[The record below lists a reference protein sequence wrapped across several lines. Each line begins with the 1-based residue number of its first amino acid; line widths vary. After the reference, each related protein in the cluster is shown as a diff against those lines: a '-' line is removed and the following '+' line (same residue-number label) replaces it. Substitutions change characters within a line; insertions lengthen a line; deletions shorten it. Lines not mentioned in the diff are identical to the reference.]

1 MTYNVESHLI
11 LYDELS
17 SDVLA
22 NLCSIGQLLAVYL
35 DIIHTLP
42 LVDDEDFICVSE
54 PRKIL
59 QPVQVDLKTLN
70 CCSV

>member
-1 MTYNVESHLI
+1 MAYNVESHLI

-22 NLCSIGQLLAVYL
+22 HLRSIGQLLAVYL

-42 LVDDEDFICVSE
+42 LVDDEDFVGVSE
-54 PRKIL
+54 PRQIL
-59 QPVQVDLKTLN
+59 QPVQVDLNTLN
-70 CCSV
+70 RC